1 MTSELLEV
9 VADPAEITREFTPD
23 LEVRADGTGRTIAG
37 IVVPFERVAR
47 VSDGGPAYDE
57 MFRRG
62 AFAKTIRER
71 GDKVKLLSQHQAGR
85 NPLGRAVS
93 LREDN
98 AGLYGEFKVSR
109 TQDGDEALE
118 LVRDG
123 ALDSFSVGFAPV
135 NHVTERGVKVR
146 TEVALREASLVTFP
160 AYDDARIMGVR
171 STLDALAG
179 LTAEERAEL
188 VAALA
193 TPELRSTTPE
203 GEPEGI
209 GTATAAA
216 TLIEPVIDHSAR
228 NKIIWANFK
237 AALIQKGIN

>member
-93 LREDN
+93 LREDA
-98 AGLYGEFKVSR
+98 AGLYGEFRVSR

-135 NHVTERGVKVR
+135 NHVTENRVKVR

-171 STLDALAG
+171 SALDALAG
-179 LTAEERAEL
+179 LTPEERAEL
-188 VAALA
+188 VAAL

-209 GTATAAA
+209 GTAPAAA
-216 TLIEPVIDHSAR
+216 AQIEPVLDHSAR

-237 AALIQKGIN
+237 AALVQKGIS